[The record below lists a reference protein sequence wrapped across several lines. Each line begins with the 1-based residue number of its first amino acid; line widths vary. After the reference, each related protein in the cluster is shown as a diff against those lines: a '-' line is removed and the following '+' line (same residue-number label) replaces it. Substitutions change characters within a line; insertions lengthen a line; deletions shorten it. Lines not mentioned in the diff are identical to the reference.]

1 MSLSGSEKT
10 LTTLDN
16 IVTMPIQRIMFSRRI
31 VLMIIDNSRRVDV
44 HRGDIREHR
53 KGSNGGEVLHSFER
67 KDLNGKAKI
76 ADEIEV

>member
-1 MSLSGSEKT
+1 
-10 LTTLDN
+10 
-16 IVTMPIQRIMFSRRI
+16 
-31 VLMIIDNSRRVDV
+31 MIIDNSRRVDV